1 MKTKKL
7 LLFTLLTTTLFG
19 CGTAPK
25 EYESFE
31 DYPTFSQPWDE
42 MTYSETGTDFMLWA
56 PTAEEVNVKLYTDGL
71 TGDAIQTI
79 RMKAA
84 GNGSW
89 KVSVTEDLKGKFY
102 TFQVKINGKWLDE
115 TPGVMAK
122 AVGVNGKRGAI
133 LNLDTTDPEGWNQDV
148 RPALKG
154 FVALIRNFG

>member
-42 MTYSETGTDFMLWA
+42 MTYSETETDFMLWA

-154 FVALIRNFG
+154 FAALIRNFG